1 MEMIMLDERIK
12 KDLTERYQAMQDR
25 GELLSKAQLDAYY
38 ATFRRRFGP
47 EVLANL
53 DGEALLSTMHDHGN
67 RDSLVY
73 WLEFK
78 SDDEFPGTLFGSIS
92 GGSALK
98 LGIYKR
104 NETGMWM
111 TGSPQK
117 QVELTVQGAIEIA
130 RRHRDQFLAG
140 ADVLS
145 QLPRQA
151 DDGTYARL
159 QADLLQVAPNVAD
172 TSWGHKYFSLLFPDR
187 LDQLHNA
194 SYQRYHLVKLLQEPP
209 ATDGRYSCAGRFA
222 RAADELGI
230 SIYHLMRL
238 LYERNREPHYYWR
251 VGTSDGKHP
260 RKWWSEMRDGSFVA
274 VGWPDIG
281 DLSSILYNQSGKD
294 VVRQRMATSYPST
307 PQAVGRST
315 QQLFYFTALV
325 KEGDVVLASDGAATL
340 GIGRVTGQY
349 QFVTGSEFPHRRSV
363 EWLSL
368 EEWRPP
374 KPEGLQTTLHQIRDF
389 PNLIEIEQ
397 RLLEPV
403 LPPPVV
409 GSVPPILPPP
419 PLPPRPLV
427 PELNG
432 IPGRVQAVLDRKRQV
447 ILYGPPGT
455 GKTYWARLAALDLAA
470 LAVFGTPFDQ
480 LPAEQQKV
488 VVGDDADQTGLV
500 RLCAFHPA
508 YGYEDFLEGYRPLQT
523 NGQLA
528 FERRDGIFKRLC
540 DDARRDPNRRYFLI
554 VDEIN
559 RGDIPRIFGELLTVL
574 ERDKRGRPI
583 WLPLSGQPFSVP
595 DNVYLIGTMN
605 TADRSIALLDT
616 ALRRRFGFV
625 ELMPDSRVLGKAVIN
640 GIPLGP
646 WLDALNRRICEHV
659 GRDARNLQV
668 GHAYLLDS
676 DRPVADFARFA
687 RIIQDD
693 VIPLLEEYC
702 YEDYDAL
709 EKILGSTLVDRTN
722 QRIRYELFDPSRH
735 EELIAALLAP
745 APHIATSLSAT
756 TVEAAAP
763 SEEPGEG
770 DENGDDE
777 AAAA

>member
-1 MEMIMLDERIK
+1 MLDERIK
-12 KDLTERYQAMQDR
+12 KDLLDRYQAMQDR
-25 GELLSKAQLDAYY
+25 GELLTKAQLDAYY
-38 ATFRRRFGP
+38 AAFRRRFGP

-53 DGEALLSTMHDHGN
+53 DGEALLSAMHDHGN

-78 SDDEFPGTLFGSIS
+78 NDDEFPTMQFGSIS

-98 LGIYKR
+98 FGIYKR
-104 NETGMWM
+104 NETGTWM

-151 DDGTYARL
+151 DDSTYAQL
-159 QADLLQVAPNVAD
+159 QADLMQIAPNVAD
-172 TSWGHKYFSLLFPDR
+172 TSWGHKHFSLLFPDR

-194 SYQRYHLVKLLQEPP
+194 SYQRFHLVKLLQEPP
-209 ATDGRYSCAGRFA
+209 ATDGRYSCAGRFTGT
-222 RAADELGI
+222 ADELGI

-251 VGTSDGKHP
+251 VGTSDGKQP

-274 VGWPDIG
+274 VGWTDIG

-307 PQAVGRST
+307 PQAVGRNA
-315 QQLFYFTALV
+315 QQLFYFAALV
-325 KEGDVVLASDGAATL
+325 KEGDIVLASDGAATL

-349 QFVTGSEFPHRRSV
+349 QFVTGSEFPHRRPV

-368 EEWRPP
+368 EEWRLT
-374 KPEGLQTTLHQIRDF
+374 KPDGLQTTLHQIREF
-389 PNLIEIEQ
+389 PNQIEIER
-397 RLLEPV
+397 RLLAPV
-403 LPPPVV
+403 LPPVVSKPPARAPDTPVIT
-409 GSVPPILPPP
+409 PPTQPTIVP
-419 PLPPRPLV
+419 PLP
-427 PELNG
+427 G

-470 LAVFGTPFDQ
+470 YAAFGAAFDQ
-480 LPAEQQKV
+480 LAAEQQRAV
-488 VVGDDADQTGLV
+488 LGGGDQAGLV

-523 NGQLA
+523 DGQLA

-540 DDARRDPNRRYFLI
+540 DDAAKEPDRRFFLL

-574 ERDKRGRPI
+574 ERDKRGRSI
-583 WLPLSGQPFSVP
+583 LLPLSGQPFSVP

-625 ELMPDSRVLGKAVIN
+625 ELMPDSRVLGKTVIK
-640 GIPLGP
+640 GIPLGA

-668 GHAYLLDS
+668 GHAYLLDG
-676 DRPVADFARFA
+676 DKPVADFSRFA
-687 RIIQDD
+687 RIVQDD
-693 VIPLLEEYC
+693 IIPLLEEYC

-709 EKILGSTLVDRTN
+709 EKILGTGLVDRTS
-722 QRIRYELFDPSRH
+722 QRIRHEVFDPSRQ
-735 EELIAALLAP
+735 EDLIAALLTP
-745 APHIATSLSAT
+745 APEITASLSAT
-756 TVEAAAP
+756 AAAA
-763 SEEPGEG
+763 EAPGEESGVG
-770 DENGDDE
+770 DDNDDE
-777 AAAA
+777 AAAAA

>member
-1 MEMIMLDERIK
+1 MLDDRIK
-12 KDLTERYQAMQDR
+12 NDLIEQHEAMQGR
-25 GELLSKAQLDAYY
+25 GELLAKSQLDAYY

-53 DGEALLSTMHDHGN
+53 DGEALLSVMHEHGN

-78 SDDEFPGTLFGSIS
+78 NDDEFPGTLFGSIS

-104 NETGMWM
+104 NETGTWM

-117 QVELTVQGAIEIA
+117 QVELTVQGAIDIA
-130 RRHRDQFLAG
+130 RRHREQFLAG
-140 ADVLS
+140 ADVLR
-145 QLPRQA
+145 QLPSHA
-151 DDGTYARL
+151 DDDAYAQL
-159 QADLLQVAPNVAD
+159 QADLMQVAPDVAD

-209 ATDGRYSCAGRFA
+209 ATDGRYICAGRFV
-222 RAADELGI
+222 RTADELGVP
-230 SIYHLMRL
+230 IYDLMRL
-238 LYERNREPHYYWR
+238 IYQRNSEPHYYWR
-251 VGTSDGKHP
+251 VGTSDGKQP
-260 RKWWSEMRDGSFVA
+260 RKWWGEMRDGGFVA
-274 VGWPDIG
+274 VGWPDVG
-281 DLSSILYNQSGKD
+281 DLSSIAYNQSGKD
-294 VVRQRMATSYPST
+294 LVRQRMSVSYPSA
-307 PQAVGRST
+307 PQAVGRNV
-315 QQLFYFTALV
+315 QQLFYFATLV
-325 KEGDVVLASDGAATL
+325 GEGDVVLASDGANTL
-340 GIGRVTGQY
+340 GIGRVTGSY
-349 QFVTGSEFPHRRSV
+349 QFVTDSEFPHRRPV
-363 EWLSL
+363 EWLSY
-368 EEWRPP
+368 EEWRPA
-374 KPEGLQTTLHQIRDF
+374 KPEGLQTTLHQIRGYS
-389 PNLIEIEQ
+389 NLIEIER
-397 RLLEPV
+397 RLLDPV
-403 LPPPVV
+403 LAPSVFGPTPPVPPTTL
-409 GSVPPILPPP
+409 SPKRPIVPALP
-419 PLPPRPLV
+419 
-427 PELNG
+427 G

-455 GKTYWARLAALDLAA
+455 GKTYWARQAALDLAA
-470 LAVFGTPFDQ
+470 FAAFGAAFDL

-488 VVGDDADQTGLV
+488 VLGDGADQTGLV

-540 DDARRDPNRRYFLI
+540 DDARNDPGRRYFLM

-583 WLPLSGQPFSVP
+583 LLPLSGQPFSVP
-595 DNVYLIGTMN
+595 ENVYLIGTMN

-625 ELMPDSRVLGKAVIN
+625 ELMPDSRVLGQTVIN

-646 WLDALNRRICEHV
+646 WLDALNRHICEHV

-668 GHAYLLDS
+668 GHAYLLDGGK
-676 DRPVADFARFA
+676 PVADFARFA
-687 RIIQDD
+687 RIVQDD
-693 VIPLLEEYC
+693 IIPLLEEYC

-709 EKILGSTLVDRTN
+709 EKILGAALVDRAN
-722 QRIRYELFDPSRH
+722 QRIRHELFNPAHQENLVGALMFDPK
-735 EELIAALLAP
+735 
-745 APHIATSLSAT
+745 IATSFSAT
-756 TVEAAAP
+756 TAEAQTP
-763 SEEPGEG
+763 TDKPIEDEEPGG
-770 DENGDDE
+770 NDT
-777 AAAA
+777 AATS